1 MFTTHDTRMTGCPP
15 IAEVA
20 TPDGAWALAD
30 ALGIP
35 RESALVL
42 PVVTD
47 YSEFRTAADARRDVK
62 RREAAER
69 VEAIGLLF
77 AELRPEAVASAVVRE
92 AA

>member
-1 MFTTHDTRMTGCPP
+1 MFTIHDTRMTGCPKLVT
-15 IAEVA
+15 AA
-20 TPDGAWALAD
+20 TPEGAWALAD

-42 PVVTD
+42 PVME
-47 YSEFRTAADARRDVK
+47 YPSHRTTGTAIDAVE

-77 AELRPEAVASAVVRE
+77 AELGPEAVASAGSE

>member
-1 MFTTHDTRMTGCPP
+1 MFTIHDTRMTGCPKLVT
-15 IAEVA
+15 AA
-20 TPDGAWALAD
+20 TPEGAWALAD

-47 YSEFRTAADARRDVK
+47 HSEFRTAADARRDVE
-62 RREAAER
+62 RREAAEH

-77 AELRPEAVASAVVRE
+77 ADLGPEAVASAVRG

>member
-1 MFTTHDTRMTGCPP
+1 MFTIHDTRMTGCPKLVT
-15 IAEVA
+15 AA

-42 PVVTD
+42 PVTD
-47 YSEFRTAADARRDVK
+47 HSEFRTAADALRDVE

-77 AELRPEAVASAVVRE
+77 AELVPEAVASAGSE

>member
-1 MFTTHDTRMTGCPP
+1 MFTIHDTRMTGCPKLVT
-15 IAEVA
+15 AA
-20 TPDGAWALAD
+20 TPEGAWALAD

-47 YSEFRTAADARRDVK
+47 HSEFRTAAGARRDVE

-77 AELRPEAVASAVVRE
+77 AELGPEAVASAVRE

>member
-1 MFTTHDTRMTGCPP
+1 MFTIHDTRMTGCPKLVT
-15 IAEVA
+15 AA
-20 TPDGAWALAD
+20 TPEGAWALAD

-47 YSEFRTAADARRDVK
+47 HSEFRTAADARRDVK

-77 AELRPEAVASAVVRE
+77 AELGPEAVASAVRE

>member
-1 MFTTHDTRMTGCPP
+1 MPFTIHDTRMTGCPKL
-15 IAEVA
+15 AEVA
-20 TPDGAWALAD
+20 TSEGAWAIAD

-42 PVVTD
+42 PTVTD
-47 YSEFRTAADARRDVK
+47 HSVERTAADARRDIE

-69 VEAIGLLF
+69 VEAIGLRF
-77 AELRPEAVASAVVRE
+77 AGFDPETVASAIAR

>member
-1 MFTTHDTRMTGCPP
+1 MFTIHDTRMTGCPKLVT
-15 IAEVA
+15 AA
-20 TPDGAWALAD
+20 TPEGAWALAD

-47 YSEFRTAADARRDVK
+47 HSEFRTAADARRDVE
-62 RREAAER
+62 RREAAEH

-77 AELRPEAVASAVVRE
+77 VEIGPEAVASAVRE

>member
-1 MFTTHDTRMTGCPP
+1 MFTIHDTRMTGCPKLVT
-15 IAEVA
+15 AA
-20 TPDGAWALAD
+20 TPEGAWALAD

-47 YSEFRTAADARRDVK
+47 HSEFRTAADARRDVE

-77 AELRPEAVASAVVRE
+77 AELVPEAVASAGSE

>member
-1 MFTTHDTRMTGCPP
+1 MFTIHDTRMTGCPKLVT
-15 IAEVA
+15 AA
-20 TPDGAWALAD
+20 TPEGAWALAD

-35 RESALVL
+35 RESALVF

-47 YSEFRTAADARRDVK
+47 HSEFHTAADALRDVE

-77 AELRPEAVASAVVRE
+77 ADLGPEAVASAVRG

>member
-1 MFTTHDTRMTGCPP
+1 MFTIHDTRMTGCPKLVT
-15 IAEVA
+15 AA
-20 TPDGAWALAD
+20 TPEGAWALAD

-35 RESALVL
+35 RESALVF

-47 YSEFRTAADARRDVK
+47 HSEFRTDADALRDVE

-77 AELRPEAVASAVVRE
+77 AELGPEAVASAVRE

>member
-1 MFTTHDTRMTGCPP
+1 MFTIHDTRMTGCPKLVT
-15 IAEVA
+15 AA
-20 TPDGAWALAD
+20 TPEGAWALAD

-47 YSEFRTAADARRDVK
+47 HGEFRTAADARRDVE
-62 RREAAER
+62 RRESAER
-69 VEAIGLLF
+69 IEAIGLLF
-77 AELRPEAVASAVVRE
+77 ADLGPEAVASAVRE

>member
-1 MFTTHDTRMTGCPP
+1 MFTIHDMRMTGCPQLV
-15 IAEVA
+15 EVA
-20 TPDGAWALAD
+20 TPEGAWALAD

-47 YSEFRTAADARRDVK
+47 HSEFRTAADARRDVE
-62 RREAAER
+62 RREAA
-69 VEAIGLLF
+69 EAIGLLF
-77 AELRPEAVASAVVRE
+77 AELVPEAVASAVRE

>member
-1 MFTTHDTRMTGCPP
+1 MFTIHDTRMTGCPKLVT
-15 IAEVA
+15 AA
-20 TPDGAWALAD
+20 TPEGAWALTD

-47 YSEFRTAADARRDVK
+47 HSEFRTAADARRDVK
-62 RREAAER
+62 RREAAEH

-77 AELRPEAVASAVVRE
+77 AELGPEAVASAVRE

>member
-1 MFTTHDTRMTGCPP
+1 MFTIHDMRMTGCPQLV
-15 IAEVA
+15 EVA
-20 TPDGAWALAD
+20 TPEGAWALAD

-42 PVVTD
+42 SVVTD
-47 YSEFRTAADARRDVK
+47 HSEFRTAADARRDVK

-77 AELRPEAVASAVVRE
+77 AELGPEAVASAGSE